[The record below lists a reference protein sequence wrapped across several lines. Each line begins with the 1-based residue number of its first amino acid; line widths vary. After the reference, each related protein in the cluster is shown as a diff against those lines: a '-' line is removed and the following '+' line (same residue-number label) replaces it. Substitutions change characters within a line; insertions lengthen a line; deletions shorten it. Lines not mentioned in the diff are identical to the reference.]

1 MYSVYKQ
8 GQKNREKKDRK
19 RLRRKHTVMTET
31 HRKGN
36 KKRLSST
43 LLNKSE

>member
-19 RLRRKHTVMTET
+19 RLRRKHTVMTEKVT
-31 HRKGN
+31 RKGY
-36 KKRLSST
+36 LVHY
-43 LLNKSE
+43 